1 MCEPDLSRYLIESLM
16 FFLFFE
22 RSFLSS
28 SNLEGKW
35 KSFRISEAWKRVYWK
50 AAQKHKPPSISEDLI
65 PPI

>member
-1 MCEPDLSRYLIESLM
+1 M
-16 FFLFFE
+16 FFFFFE

-35 KSFRISEAWKRVYWK
+35 KSLRISDAWKRVYWK